1 MKQSVKVINADDKE
15 RIIVGCDKTACEGCK
30 GSFFCQNKE
39 TSFEV
44 INPERVDV
52 KAGDDIEINLPGKK
66 TVASVLISLGLP
78 LIMFIPGYLIASAFT
93 ANPLW
98 LLLSGAAGIVSGFL
112 IAAVFFHFKGNDY
125 VPTLIGKKDE
135 TL

>member
-44 INPERVDV
+44 INPEGIDV

-98 LLLSGAAGIVSGFL
+98 LLLSGAAGIASGFL
-112 IAAVFFHFKGNDY
+112 IAAVFFHFKGNEY